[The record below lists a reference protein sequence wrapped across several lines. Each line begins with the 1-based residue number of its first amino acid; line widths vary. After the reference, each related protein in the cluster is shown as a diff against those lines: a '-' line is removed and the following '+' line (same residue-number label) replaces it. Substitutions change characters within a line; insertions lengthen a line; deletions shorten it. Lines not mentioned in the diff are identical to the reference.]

1 MFPPLQ
7 DYVRMAPELIAA
19 GFGVLIMAL
28 DPLVGRSKKIWMA
41 RLALL
46 GALAALVSFY
56 WMAGMPGT
64 AYYGL
69 FLVDAF
75 SIYVRALIYSVVL
88 LAVLG
93 SSDYL
98 ERENI
103 QMGEFYAL
111 LLFAAVGMGVMA
123 GANELMTAFVG
134 LEISSIASYVLAGFR
149 RNALKS
155 NEAAMKYFL
164 LGSFATAFFLYGVA
178 MVYGATGSTML
189 QVLAQSAPQSATLMV
204 LGMGMIFVGLA
215 FKVAAAPFQ
224 IWTPDVYE
232 GAPTPVTAVFS
243 SGPKAAAFAL
253 LLRIFFTVFGGAQ
266 YSDLWFWAIFICA
279 VLTMFVGN
287 LAALAQSNVK
297 RMLAYSSIAHAG
309 YILVAIA
316 ARSQLGIA
324 AVLFYLVTYSLVKI
338 GAFTLL
344 AHFGDAGEKRLE
356 ITDYAGL
363 GWKRPVA
370 GFFFSVFLLS
380 LLGLPVT
387 AGFLGKLY
395 VFNAALAAAKAA
407 PAAIVGA
414 SAQASILSKSM
425 VWLAVLLGL
434 NSVIA
439 AYYYLRV
446 IVTMY
451 FHAGAEDW
459 RPAPMP
465 LAVGLVVFLAA
476 AGTLYLGIFPDQI
489 MYFANLG
496 ASALR

>member
-1 MFPPLQ
+1 MFPPMQ
-7 DYVRMAPELIAA
+7 DLVRLAPELIAA
-19 GFGVLIMAL
+19 GFGILIMVL
-28 DPLVGRSKKIWMA
+28 DPLLGRARKIWMA
-41 RLALL
+41 RVALAGSLLAL
-46 GALAALVSFY
+46 GSFY
-56 WMAGMPGT
+56 WAGDMPGT
-64 AYYGL
+64 AYSGL
-69 FLVDAF
+69 FIVDHF
-75 SIYVRALIYSVVL
+75 SIFLRVLIYGVVL

-98 ERENI
+98 EREGL
-103 QMGEFYAL
+103 QMGEYYAL
-111 LLFAAVGMGVMA
+111 LLFASVGMGIMA

-178 MVYGATGSTML
+178 MVYGATATTNL
-189 QVLAQSAPQSATLMV
+189 QALAGAIPQSKSLMV
-204 LGMGMIFVGLA
+204 LGMGMIFVGLG
-215 FKVAAAPFQ
+215 FKVASAPFQ
-224 IWTPDVYE
+224 IWTPDAYE

-253 LLRIFFTVFGGAQ
+253 LLRIFFTAFGGVEWN
-266 YSDLWFWAIFICA
+266 SLWFWAIYISA
-279 VLTMFVGN
+279 VLTMFTGN
-287 LAALAQSNVK
+287 LSALVQTNVK

-316 ARSQLGIA
+316 ARSEPGIA

-338 GAFTLL
+338 GAFTIL
-344 AHFGDAGEKRLE
+344 AHIGEAGEKRLDLA
-356 ITDYAGL
+356 DYAGL

-370 GFFFSVFLLS
+370 AAFLSLFLLS

-395 VFNAALAAAKAA
+395 VFNAALASANSA
-407 PAAIVGA
+407 PALFPVLKT
-414 SAQASILSKSM
+414 SL
-425 VWLAVLLGL
+425 VWLAVLLAI

-446 IVTMY
+446 IVAMY
-451 FHAGAEDW
+451 FNESASDW
-459 RPAPMP
+459 KPAPMP
-465 LAVGLVVFLAA
+465 LAVGLVVFIAA
-476 AGTLYLGIFPDQI
+476 VGTIYLGLFPNAL
-489 MYFANLG
+489 MHFASLG
-496 ASALR
+496 ANALK

>member
-1 MFPPLQ
+1 MPPML
-7 DYVRMAPELIAA
+7 DLVRIAPELIAA
-19 GFGVLIMAL
+19 GCGVLIMGL
-28 DPLVGRSKKIWMA
+28 DPLLGHGKKIWTA
-41 RLALL
+41 RVAML
-46 GALAALVSFY
+46 GALAALISFY
-56 WMAGMPGT
+56 WAGDAAGT
-64 AYYGL
+64 AYHGL
-69 FLVDAF
+69 FVADSF
-75 SIYVRALIYSVVL
+75 SLYVRVLIYAVVL
-88 LAVLG
+88 LAVIG
-93 SSDYL
+93 SQDYL
-98 ERENI
+98 DRENI
-103 QMGEFYAL
+103 QMGEYYAL
-111 LLFAAVGMGVMA
+111 LLFAAVGMGIMA

-178 MVYGATGSTML
+178 MVYGACGTT
-189 QVLAQSAPQSATLMV
+189 VLPAVRESAPQSATLMV
-204 LGMGMIFVGLA
+204 LGIGMVFVGLA

-224 IWTPDVYE
+224 IWTPDAYE

-253 LLRIFFTVFGGAQ
+253 MLRIFFVAFGGAE
-266 YSDLWFWAIFICA
+266 YRDLWFWAIFICA

-309 YILVAIA
+309 YILVAFA
-316 ARSQLGIA
+316 ARTELGIA
-324 AVLFYLVTYSLVKI
+324 AVLFYLVTYSLVKM
-338 GAFTLL
+338 GAFTLI
-344 AHFGDAGEKRLE
+344 AHFGGAGEKRLE
-356 ITDYAGL
+356 IADYAGL

-370 GFFFSVFLLS
+370 GLFFSLFLLS

-407 PAAIVGA
+407 PAAVVGGLTET
-414 SAQASILSKSM
+414 SVLGKSL
-425 VWLAVLLGL
+425 VWLAVLLAV

-451 FHAGAEDW
+451 FHEGAEEW
-459 RPAPMP
+459 QPAPMP
-465 LAVGLVVFLAA
+465 MAVGLVVILTAV
-476 AGTLYLGIFPDQI
+476 GTIYLGLFPNAL
-489 MYFANLG
+489 MYYASLG
-496 ASALR
+496 ANVLK

>member
-1 MFPPLQ
+1 MPPLA
-7 DYVRMAPELIAA
+7 DLVRILPELIAA
-19 GFGVLIMAL
+19 GFGVLIMLL
-28 DPLVGRSKKIWMA
+28 DPLTSRARKIWMA
-41 RLALL
+41 RLALA
-46 GALAALVSFY
+46 GALLALISFY
-56 WMAGMPGT
+56 WAGDAPGT

-69 FLVDAF
+69 FIADHF
-75 SIYVRALIYSVVL
+75 SVFVRVLIYGVAV

-103 QMGEFYAL
+103 QMGEYYAL

-178 MVYGATGSTML
+178 MVYGATATTNLSELIGR
-189 QVLAQSAPQSATLMV
+189 APQSMTLLV
-204 LGMGMIFVGLA
+204 LGMALIFVGLA
-215 FKVAAAPFQ
+215 FKVASAPFQ
-224 IWTPDVYE
+224 LWTPDVYE

-253 LLRIFFTVFGGAQ
+253 MLRIFFTAFGDTDL
-266 YSDLWFWAIFICA
+266 SNLWFWAIYVSA
-279 VLTMFVGN
+279 VLTMFAGN
-287 LAALAQSNVK
+287 LAALMQSNVK

-309 YILVAIA
+309 YILVAFA
-316 ARSQLGIA
+316 ARNQPGVA
-324 AVLFYLVTYSLVKI
+324 AVLFYLVTYSLVKM
-338 GAFTLL
+338 GAFTLI

-356 ITDYAGL
+356 IADYAGL

-370 GFFFSVFLLS
+370 AASLSLFLLS

-387 AGFLGKLY
+387 AGFLGKFY
-395 VFNAALAAAKAA
+395 VFNAALSAAKNA
-407 PAAIVGA
+407 PAIP
-414 SAQASILSKSM
+414 SLLPEESILAQAMI
-425 VWLAVLLGL
+425 WLAVLLAV

-446 IVTMY
+446 IVAMY
-451 FHAGAEDW
+451 FNESTSDW
-459 RPAPMP
+459 KPAPMP
-465 LAVGLVVFLAA
+465 MAVALVVMLTV
-476 AGTLYLGIFPDQI
+476 AGTIYLGIFPNAV
-489 MYFANLG
+489 MHYASLG
-496 ASALR
+496 AGALK

>member
-1 MFPPLQ
+1 MFPPMEDLL
-7 DYVRMAPELIAA
+7 RLAPELIAA
-19 GFGVLIMAL
+19 GVGTLIMVL
-28 DPLVGRSKKIWMA
+28 DPLIGRTKKIWMA
-41 RLALL
+41 RLALA
-46 GALAALVSFY
+46 GALASLVSFY
-56 WMAGMPGT
+56 WAGGLPGT

-69 FLVDAF
+69 FLVDGF
-75 SIYVRALIYSVVL
+75 SIFLRVLIYAVVT
-88 LAVLG
+88 LAILG

-103 QMGEFYAL
+103 QMGEYYAL
-111 LLFAAVGMGVMA
+111 LLFASVGMGIMA

-178 MVYGATGSTML
+178 MVYGATGTTML
-189 QVLAQSAPQSATLMV
+189 QVLAARLPQSGVLMV

-215 FKVAAAPFQ
+215 FKVASAPFQ
-224 IWTPDVYE
+224 IWTPDAYE
-232 GAPTPVTAVFS
+232 GAPTPVTALFA

-253 LLRIFFTVFGGAQ
+253 LLRIFFTAFAGPE
-266 YSDLWFWAIFICA
+266 YSDLWFWIIYASA
-279 VLTMFVGN
+279 VLTMFAGN
-287 LAALAQSNVK
+287 LAALVQSNVK

-309 YILVAIA
+309 YILVAFA
-316 ARSQLGIA
+316 ARNELGIA

-338 GAFTLL
+338 GAFTII
-344 AHFGDAGEKRLE
+344 AHFGGAGEKRLD

-370 GFFFSVFLLS
+370 AACLSLFLLS

-395 VFNAALAAAKAA
+395 VFNAALTAAKSA
-407 PAAIVGA
+407 PALFPV
-414 SAQASILSKSM
+414 LKTSM
-425 VWLAVLLGL
+425 VWLAVLLAV

-446 IVTMY
+446 IVAMY
-451 FHAGAEDW
+451 FHEGAREW
-459 RPAPMP
+459 TPQPMP
-465 LAVGLVVFLAA
+465 LAVSLVVFLTA
-476 AGTLYLGIFPDQI
+476 AGTLALGLLPGAINAV
-489 MYFANLG
+489 MHYASLG
-496 ASALR
+496 ASALK

>member
-1 MFPPLQ
+1 MMPPML
-7 DYVRMAPELIAA
+7 DLVRLAPELIAA

-28 DPLVGRSKKIWMA
+28 DPLVGHSRKLWMA
-41 RLALL
+41 RIAML

-56 WMAGMPGT
+56 WAGDAPGA
-64 AYYGL
+64 AYGGL
-69 FLVDAF
+69 FIADSF
-75 SIYVRALIYSVVL
+75 SLFLRVLIYVVVL
-88 LAVLG
+88 LAVMG

-103 QMGEFYAL
+103 QMGEYYAL
-111 LLFAAVGMGVMA
+111 LLFAAVGMSVMA

-178 MVYGATGSTML
+178 MVYGATGTT
-189 QVLAQSAPQSATLMV
+189 VLPAIRESVPQSATLMV

-224 IWTPDVYE
+224 IWTPDAYE

-253 LLRIFFTVFGGAQ
+253 MLRIFFVAFGGAE
-266 YSDLWFWAIFICA
+266 YRDLWFWAIFVCA

-309 YILVAIA
+309 YILVAFA
-316 ARSQLGIA
+316 ARTELGIA
-324 AVLFYLVTYSLVKI
+324 AVLFYLVTYALVKM

-363 GWKRPVA
+363 GWKRPIA
-370 GFFFSVFLLS
+370 AFFFSVFLLS

-395 VFNAALAAAKAA
+395 VFNEVLAAAKAA
-407 PAAIVGA
+407 PKTMVGDL
-414 SAQASILSKSM
+414 AQTSVLAKSL
-425 VWLAVLLGL
+425 VWLAVLLAV

-446 IVTMY
+446 IVAMY
-451 FHAGAEDW
+451 FHEGAEDW

-476 AGTLYLGIFPDQI
+476 AGTLYLGLFPNAL
-489 MYFANLG
+489 MHFASLAAG
-496 ASALR
+496 ALK